1 MDGELITENKLKV
14 VILAG
19 GYGTRIREETHSKP
33 KPMVEIGGKP
43 ILWHIMRIYSHYGF
57 NDFILCLGYK
67 GDYIKK
73 FFADYSLSN
82 SDVTFDFR
90 EHGQAIIH
98 RHSTEPWRVT
108 LVDTGMG
115 TMTGGRLKRIQPYV
129 GDGPFML
136 TYGDGVS
143 DLNIVELVKYHHTHG
158 KLATVTAVQPP
169 GRFGTLRLSENNAV
183 TQFKEK
189 SKADV
194 GWINAGFFV
203 MEPEVFDYIEGD
215 DTTLEQEPLENLAAD
230 GQLMAYK
237 YHGFWH
243 PMDTLK
249 DKMYLEKLWES
260 GKAPWK
266 K

>member
-1 MDGELITENKLKV
+1 MKV

-33 KPMVEIGGKP
+33 KPMVEIGGTP
-43 ILWHIMRIYSHYGF
+43 ILLHIMCIYSHYGF
-57 NDFILCLGYK
+57 HDFILCLGYK

-73 FFADYSLSN
+73 FFADYALAK

-90 EHGQAIIH
+90 KNGKDVIH
-98 RHSTEPWRVT
+98 RHSMEPWKVT
-108 LVDTGMG
+108 LVDTSTE
-115 TMTGGRLKRIQPYV
+115 TMTGGRLKRIQPYIENE
-129 GDGPFML
+129 PFML

-143 DLNIVELVKYHHTHG
+143 DVNIDKLVQYHDRHG
-158 KLATVTAVQPP
+158 NLATITTVKPP
-169 GRFGTLRLSENNAV
+169 GRFGTLSLSESNAV
-183 TQFKEK
+183 TQFREKAKE
-189 SKADV
+189 DV

-203 MEPEVFDYIEGD
+203 MQPEVFDYIEGD
-215 DTTLEQEPLENLAAD
+215 YTVLEQEPLENLAAE

-237 YHGFWH
+237 HHGFWH

-249 DKMYLEKLWES
+249 DKIHLQKLWES
-260 GKAPWK
+260 GEAPWK